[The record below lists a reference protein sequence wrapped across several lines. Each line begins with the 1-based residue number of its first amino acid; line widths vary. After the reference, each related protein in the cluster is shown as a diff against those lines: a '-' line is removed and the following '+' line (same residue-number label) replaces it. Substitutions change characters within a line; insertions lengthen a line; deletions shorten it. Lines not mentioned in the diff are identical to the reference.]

1 MRILQLTDLH
11 LSSQNNSQYDEHFIT
26 AINFIKHR
34 KIELKIDFIVVTGD
48 ISHEGQVGSYR
59 LFFDG
64 MESLDLPYSIM
75 PGNHDNYEILQA
87 CSSAR
92 NKLRDIESFS
102 NSAWCLYSLDTV
114 VRGED
119 YGSISD
125 SEILRLTASLAAV
138 QDQKIALFMHHHPL
152 SVGTPLVDSCK
163 LLNPK
168 ALLKLCQDYPVHFVG
183 TGHAHTLSQQ
193 KLGHTLISIA
203 PALSSQWINGTSEV
217 KNIMASGF
225 NIISLTGSVHTE
237 TYFI

>member
-11 LSSQNNSQYDEHFIT
+11 LSSQNNNQYDNHFT
-26 AINFIKHR
+26 AAIRFIQQR
-34 KIELKIDFIVVTGD
+34 KAELKVDGVVVTGD

-59 LFFDG
+59 FFFDG
-64 MESLDLPYSIM
+64 MESLDLPYSVM
-75 PGNHDNYEILQA
+75 PRNHDNYETLQA

-102 NSAWCLYSLDTV
+102 NNAWRLYSLDTV

-125 SEILRLTASLAAV
+125 SEILRLTTSLAAV

-163 LLNPK
+163 LRNPQ
-168 ALLKLCQDYPVHFVG
+168 ALLKLCRDYPVYFLG

-193 KLGHTLISIA
+193 RLGHTLISVA
-203 PALSSQWINGTSEV
+203 PAVSSQWVNGTSEV
-217 KNIMASGF
+217 NYTIASGF
-225 NIISLTGSVHTE
+225 NIISLTDRVYTE